1 MGFID
6 SSVVAVNNG
15 LTEIFNFSHTSVGS
29 PSWIRPDNPADA
41 FNRFAQDGLQL
52 GDLVVH
58 LSR

>member
-6 SSVVAVNNG
+6 SSVVAVSNG

-41 FNRFAQDGLQL
+41 FIGSLKMGYNWATLWFI
-52 GDLVVH
+52 
-58 LSR
+58 

>member
-15 LTEIFNFSHTSVGS
+15 LTEFFNFSHTSVGS

-41 FNRFAQDGLQL
+41 FIGSLKMGYNWATLWFI
-52 GDLVVH
+52 
-58 LSR
+58 